1 MHSTQRHSAKLPAK
15 SRVRRACDGW
25 REVPMGTPEG
35 PQAASGGLVG
45 WLWLTMPVRSENE
58 GNGEGGKITFAGN
71 EPRRSAPQRRDHL
84 CTRESGSPALGLV
97 FLLGEGKRDRKWAG
111 NGGFAYPIRHGALP
125 GLQTR
130 RSKSVAG
137 MKQAASATS
146 TMRSVAREE
155 IMESCQESN
164 DSRRE
169 IGDGGGTHPTLE
181 RRGVHVIDG

>member
-1 MHSTQRHSAKLPAK
+1 MRAMAK
-15 SRVRRACDGW
+15 
-25 REVPMGTPEG
+25 
-35 PQAASGGLVG
+35 
-45 WLWLTMPVRSENE
+45 
-58 GNGEGGKITFAGN
+58 GGKSPLED

-84 CTRESGSPALGLV
+84 STRNVRKTTFDPVPLHRE
-97 FLLGEGKRDRKWAG
+97 EKRGRKWAG
-111 NGGFAYPIRHGALP
+111 DGGFAYPIGHGALP
-125 GLQTR
+125 GLQTRAR

-146 TMRSVAREE
+146 MMRSVAREE
-155 IMESCQESN
+155 IMQSCRESN

>member
-1 MHSTQRHSAKLPAK
+1 M
-15 SRVRRACDGW
+15 
-25 REVPMGTPEG
+25 
-35 PQAASGGLVG
+35 
-45 WLWLTMPVRSENE
+45 
-58 GNGEGGKITFAGN
+58 TFAGN

-97 FLLGEGKRDRKWAG
+97 FLLGEGKRGRKWAG
-111 NGGFAYPIRHGALP
+111 DGGFAYPIGHGALP

-146 TMRSVAREE
+146 MMRSVAREE
-155 IMESCQESN
+155 IMQSCRESN

>member
-1 MHSTQRHSAKLPAK
+1 
-15 SRVRRACDGW
+15 
-25 REVPMGTPEG
+25 MGTPEG

-45 WLWLTMPVRSENE
+45 WVWLTMPVRSENE

-84 CTRESGSPALGLV
+84 STRNVRKTTFDPVPLHRE
-97 FLLGEGKRDRKWAG
+97 EKRGRKWAG
-111 NGGFAYPIRHGALP
+111 DGGFAYPIGHGALP

-155 IMESCQESN
+155 IMQSCRESN